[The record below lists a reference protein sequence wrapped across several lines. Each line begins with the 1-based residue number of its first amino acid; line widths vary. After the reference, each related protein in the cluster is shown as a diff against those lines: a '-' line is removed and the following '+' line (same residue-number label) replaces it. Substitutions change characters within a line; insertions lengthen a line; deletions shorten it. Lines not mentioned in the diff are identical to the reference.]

1 MKIKK
6 GVDGRKHKRF
16 PVKEGTHAVLHD
28 HERRI
33 GPVIDISRSGL
44 SFRYFDDVRG
54 RKDSGS
60 AKLEIACTDEGFYL
74 RLIPVSTVYDKLEPY
89 DVPSGTMINRRCGVK
104 FEKLSDYQ
112 LSLVKYFVQK
122 FTVDES

>member
-16 PVKEGTHAVLHD
+16 QVKEGTHAVLQND
-28 HERRI
+28 ERRI

-44 SFRYFDDVRG
+44 SFQYYDDVRES
-54 RKDSGS
+54 RDSGRG
-60 AKLEIACTDEGFYL
+60 KLEIACTEEGFYM